1 MLQRHSFALEC
12 LFRSEKPLTDPKLK
26 AVREHVRACY
36 MRRRLVTQGSDDLQN
51 SGESSLTSIS
61 SPTLHV
67 FLLSQVGI
75 VMLLL
80 PLPVVVAMFMDWLL
94 LDSRA
99 FESGA

>member
-36 MRRRLVTQGSDDLQN
+36 MRRRL
-51 SGESSLTSIS
+51 
-61 SPTLHV
+61 
-67 FLLSQVGI
+67 FLSSQVGI